1 MSDEADDDVEY
12 NQAMLAE
19 EMAYRALHPHLLE
32 KFRGKHVAIFEG
44 ELVDYDD
51 DSVALYQR
59 MRQKYPGKFVLM
71 TPVQAEAVERATRSN
86 PGVGDAKLN
95 SIASRDV

>member
-32 KFRGKHVAIFEG
+32 KFLGKHVTIFQPQIE
-44 ELVDYDD
+44 VVDD

-71 TPVQAEAVERATRSN
+71 TPVKAEAVESYQVITGWLVDEPEITD
-86 PGVGDAKLN
+86 PGV
-95 SIASRDV
+95 

>member
-1 MSDEADDDVEY
+1 MPDEADDDVEY

-19 EMAYRALHPHLLE
+19 EKAYQALHPYLLE
-32 KFRGKHVAIFEG
+32 KFRGRHVAIFEG

-71 TPVQAEAVERATRSN
+71 TPVGSEAEESYRVISGYLVGEPETTD
-86 PGVGDAKLN
+86 PGV
-95 SIASRDV
+95 